1 MSYQPQSEQRGV
13 RADKSRGWNASIYI
27 AGRRYHL
34 GYFQTE
40 QEAIRA
46 RLKAEKNRDRFL
58 GSPPR
63 ERKRR
68 FNPFKLIDEERFFA
82 NYQSLFAYYR
92 GRRGREAAINESLED
107 TVSSFEDDVEDA
119 REMLRLKHS
128 GAFPVR

>member
-58 GSPPR
+58 GAPPR
-63 ERKRR
+63 EQKRR
-68 FNPFKLIDEERFFA
+68 FNPFRLIGEERFYA
-82 NYQSLFAYYR
+82 NAQDLFAQYN
-92 GRRGREAAINESLED
+92 RRRNRDAALDRIEE
-107 TVSSFEDDVEDA
+107 TGSSFWDEVTDA